1 MRRVLISLFLLF
13 TIILVPSFAEAGW
26 YSINW
31 QPGNEWLNNNSQT
44 INWNSGLNNK
54 YFAHFGVQWNEGA
67 TPPPG
72 KTFDRNL
79 TLVVTSEPQLD
90 DEFRVTKI
98 GDTNKYFRTYVTN
111 QKVNQLEID
120 STDPSKYINIYIDG
134 YRSWNGN
141 FRLNVK
147 ENRTIFPDDDGFN
160 GIYTTYYRFRLYPT
174 AHLFDDDYI
183 LLDDTLYFSLVY
195 HESQQWIAT
204 ALEVTPYVEYVDVIQ
219 LQQNNSELTVGSV
232 EFLSDDAAWGSNYTL
247 QITPGEVG
255 STQFAFHKNGGGSTI
270 PYKVRIVNS
279 TIPSSNSFL
288 ERVVTTR
295 DMYNHW
301 YDFIELAISG
311 FTQNQVY
318 DTGNY
323 SSIIKIT
330 LTSN

>member
-1 MRRVLISLFLLF
+1 MLL
-13 TIILVPSFAEAGW
+13 G
-26 YSINW
+26 
-31 QPGNEWLNNNSQT
+31 
-44 INWNSGLNNK
+44 
-54 YFAHFGVQWNEGA
+54 GA
-67 TPPPG
+67 
-72 KTFDRNL
+72 
-79 TLVVTSEPQLD
+79 
-90 DEFRVTKI
+90 
-98 GDTNKYFRTYVTN
+98 
-111 QKVNQLEID
+111 
-120 STDPSKYINIYIDG
+120 
-134 YRSWNGN
+134 
-141 FRLNVK
+141 
-147 ENRTIFPDDDGFN
+147 
-160 GIYTTYYRFRLYPT
+160 
-174 AHLFDDDYI
+174 
-183 LLDDTLYFSLVY
+183 
-195 HESQQWIAT
+195 
-204 ALEVTPYVEYVDVIQ
+204 
-219 LQQNNSELTVGSV
+219 
-232 EFLSDDAAWGSNYTL
+232 NYTL